1 MANTQMKMFT
11 TSLITG
17 ECNLKL
23 QGKITTHPQDFKMK
37 KTDDTKCTG
46 EVVE

>member
-11 TSLITG
+11 TSLITMKS
-17 ECNLKL
+17 NLKL
-23 QGKITTHPQDFKMK
+23 QGEITTQPQDFKMK